1 MKKAKK
7 PSAAKKKA
15 AKPVA
20 KKTAKPAARTSSR
33 PAAKPSAGSYT
44 PQPIQGI
51 GWAPFR
57 YPLS

>member
-1 MKKAKK
+1 MKKMKR
-7 PSAAKKKA
+7 PSATKKKA
-15 AKPVA
+15 AKPAA
-20 KKTAKPAARTSSR
+20 KKTAKPAARSSSR
-33 PAAKPSAGSYT
+33 PAAKPGTGGYT

>member
-7 PSAAKKKA
+7 PSAAKKQA